1 MEAGEGGSVLEK
13 LESCGPMREFEIIW
27 VTKHILKGLDF
38 LHSKKV
44 IHHDIKR
51 ESWGNGTHQ
60 IRDTQWQ
67 AGSSLPIQFI
77 FLFYVPEG
85 ALRMKPGH

>member
-27 VTKHILKGLDF
+27 VTKHVLKGLDF

-51 ESWGNGTHQ
+51 ELSLDMDTFLAQ
-60 IRDTQWQ
+60 RDGLDRRQMD
-67 AGSSLPIQFI
+67 SCL
-77 FLFYVPEG
+77 
-85 ALRMKPGH
+85 

>member
-27 VTKHILKGLDF
+27 VTKHVLKGLDF

-51 ESWGNGTHQ
+51 ELSLDVSLFGLET
-60 IRDTQWQ
+60 RARPQ
-67 AGSSLPIQFI
+67 AKGLLPS
-77 FLFYVPEG
+77 V
-85 ALRMKPGH
+85 